1 MFNKR
6 KSQVFNILNNNLAFT
21 LSLVVLIALNVTAVI
36 METVGDLSDQNA
48 SIFRTFEIV
57 SVAVFTAEYLLRI
70 WTCTNDPVYKRP
82 LIGRLRFAITFLALV
97 DIFAILPFYLP
108 MLIPI
113 DLRFLRALRLF
124 RIFRLLKIGRYSES
138 LRLMGN
144 VLKSKREEITIA
156 IFVAFILLILSSS
169 VMYYVEHD
177 AQPNAFPSIPSS
189 MWWGVTTLTTV
200 GYGDISPITALGKF
214 IGAIVAVLGIGLFA
228 LPAGILAAGFSEELQ
243 KRKK

>member
-113 DLRFLRALRLF
+113 DLRFLRALR
-124 RIFRLLKIGRYSES
+124 
-138 LRLMGN
+138 
-144 VLKSKREEITIA
+144 
-156 IFVAFILLILSSS
+156 
-169 VMYYVEHD
+169 
-177 AQPNAFPSIPSS
+177 
-189 MWWGVTTLTTV
+189 
-200 GYGDISPITALGKF
+200 
-214 IGAIVAVLGIGLFA
+214 
-228 LPAGILAAGFSEELQ
+228 
-243 KRKK
+243 